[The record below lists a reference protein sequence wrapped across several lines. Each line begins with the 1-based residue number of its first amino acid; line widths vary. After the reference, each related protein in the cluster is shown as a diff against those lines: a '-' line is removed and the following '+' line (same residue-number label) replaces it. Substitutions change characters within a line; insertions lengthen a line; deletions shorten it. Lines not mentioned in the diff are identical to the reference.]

1 MKLPRF
7 LNTLTGRFLMLTVIF
22 VMAAEVMIF
31 VPSIARFREDF
42 LLSRLERAQIASLA
56 LLANETIDMGLED
69 ELLANAGVY
78 NVVLRRNEIR
88 QLVLSSPI
96 PAQIYA
102 TYDLRDA
109 SAWELIQDAITVM
122 IDPQDQVIRVIGD
135 PVKQAGL
142 LIEVTLSTTPLRMAM
157 IDYGIRI
164 LILSAVIS
172 FLTAALLFFAVRAL
186 IVKPIKRV
194 VGAMTNYAQAPEDA
208 RRIIEPSANVL
219 ELREAE
225 VALCEMQTEL
235 TGALRQKER
244 LAQLGGA
251 VAKVSHDLRNILTTA
266 QLFSDRLEAS
276 QDPAVMRSA
285 PKLVNSIHRAVNL
298 CESTLAFGKAEEPAP
313 ALKGVRIAEL
323 VAEVIESERLAI
335 GDFDLSFAED
345 VPATLV
351 LRADDEQLYRV
362 ISNLVR
368 NARQAIMA
376 TSKSGEIAVSTSE
389 NSDEWVI
396 HVSDT
401 GPGLPNKA
409 REHLFQPFQGGT
421 RKGGFGLG
429 LAIASELIRGHG
441 GRLVLEVSDETG
453 TRFAIHLPK
462 GFAQSVPSMDKPAVA

>member
-7 LNTLTGRFLMLTVIF
+7 LNTLTGRFLMLTVFF
-22 VMAAEVMIF
+22 VMAAEIMIF
-31 VPSIARFREDF
+31 VPSISRFREDF

-56 LLANETIDMGLED
+56 LLANDTIDMGLED

-78 NVVLRRNEIR
+78 NVVLRRDELR

-96 PAQIYA
+96 PTQIFA

-109 SAWELIQDAITVM
+109 SAWELIQDAVTVLLE
-122 IDPQDQVIRVIGD
+122 PQDQVIRVIGD

-142 LIEVTLSTTPLRMAM
+142 LIEVTVSTAPLRMAM
-157 IDYGIRI
+157 IDYGVRI
-164 LILSAVIS
+164 LALSAVIS
-172 FLTAALLFFAVRAL
+172 LLTAALLFFAVRAL
-186 IVKPIKRV
+186 MVKPIKRV
-194 VGAMTNYAQAPEDA
+194 VGAMTSYAEAPEDA
-208 RRIIEPSANVL
+208 RRIITPSASVQ

-225 VALCEMQTEL
+225 MALCEMQTEL

-244 LAQLGGA
+244 LAQLGSA

-313 ALKGVRIAEL
+313 ALKGVRISEL

-351 LRADDEQLYRV
+351 LRADDEQLHRV

-376 TSKSGEIAVSTSE
+376 TGDAGEIAVATRE
-389 NSDEWVI
+389 DADEWVI
-396 HVSDT
+396 HISDT

-429 LAIASELIRGHG
+429 LAIAFELVRGHG
-441 GRLVLEVSDETG
+441 GHLALESSDETG

-462 GFAQSVPSMDKPAVA
+462 GFAHSETVAGAVAQT